1 MRWNAISDEIYLRK
15 RQGFEFLTHHSSL
28 TYTRTNQLESQLTPT
43 MRTIKIGLI
52 LIIALALS
60 GFVNFGEPQFVLD
73 NNSLQSSNISYSEC
87 EPGQAVR
94 ALAPTPGHYL
104 DPENIRFLNWNIY
117 KGNNDNWAEDL
128 LAFIEERDI
137 VTLQEA
143 HLSDEL
149 ESVLARQ
156 KYHWILNVAFNLYDR
171 PSGVMTASR
180 VAALDSCGMRDIE
193 PLIRAHKTTL
203 VSFYPIKGIRK
214 TLLVAN
220 IHGINFTLGT
230 SAYKSQIEHLFNMV
244 RDHEGPVVIAG
255 DFNTW
260 SRARLE
266 IVQEQVAGAGLNSL
280 DYSTQVR
287 TRVFGNALDHVFFR
301 GLEPLAHDSWQVDS
315 SDHNPT
321 RVDFRLL

>member
-1 MRWNAISDEIYLRK
+1 
-15 RQGFEFLTHHSSL
+15 
-28 TYTRTNQLESQLTPT
+28 

-60 GFVNFGEPQFVLD
+60 GFVDFGGPQFVLD

-94 ALAPTPGHYL
+94 ALAPTPGQYL

-117 KGNNDNWAEDL
+117 KGKNDNWAEDL
-128 LAFIEERDI
+128 LTFIEERDI
-137 VTLQEA
+137 VTIQEA

-156 KYHWILNVAFNLYDR
+156 NFQWTLNVAFNLDNR

-180 VAALDSCGMRDIE
+180 VPALNSCGMRHVE
-193 PLIRAHKTTL
+193 PLIRAHKTAL
-203 VSFYPIKGIRK
+203 VSLYPIEGIEG

-230 SAYKSQIEHLFNMV
+230 SAYKRQIEQLFNMV
-244 RDHEGPVVIAG
+244 RGHEGPVVIAG

-260 SRARLE
+260 NQERME
-266 IVQEQVAGAGLNSL
+266 IVREQVVAAKLKSL
-280 DYSTQVR
+280 DYSQHIRTQ
-287 TRVFGNALDHVFFR
+287 VFGNALDHVFFR
-301 GLEPLAHDSWQVDS
+301 GLEPLAHHSWQVDS